1 MFGHL
6 LVPLDGSRLAETALP
21 AAAELARRLRASV
34 TLLHVLEPDAPPTVH
49 GDRHLRSPA
58 EAEGYL
64 AGTADWMAARQVSAD
79 VALNQQQGDVAATI
93 ARIGGAVG
101 ADLIVLTTHGRSGVR
116 GLLFGRVAQQVLQRG
131 AIPVLLI
138 QPSASGRDAAFAF
151 RRLLVPLDGSDTSE
165 RALPAA
171 AALAA
176 AYGAELG
183 LMRVVPTVDTVSGDQ
198 SAPARLLPTT
208 TAAMLEVEA
217 AEAGSYLER
226 IAGGMR
232 QEGRVVATAVGRG
245 DPVRVLADAVR
256 QRQVD
261 LMVMATHGRSGV
273 SAVWAGSVASR
284 LIGTGVTPVLLVRI
298 PPQDEKTPDVLRP
311 SAPPA

>member
-1 MFGHL
+1 LEARVFGHL

-64 AGTADWMAARQVSAD
+64 AGAADWMAARQVSAD

-93 ARIGGAVG
+93 ARLGAAG
-101 ADLIVLTTHGRSGVR
+101 AGA
-116 GLLFGRVAQQVLQRG
+116 GLGW
-131 AIPVLLI
+131 
-138 QPSASGRDAAFAF
+138 
-151 RRLLVPLDGSDTSE
+151 
-165 RALPAA
+165 
-171 AALAA
+171 
-176 AYGAELG
+176 
-183 LMRVVPTVDTVSGDQ
+183 MRVVPSVDPVSGDQ

-208 TAAMLEVEA
+208 AAAMLEVEA

-273 SAVWAGSVASR
+273 SAVWAGSVAS
-284 LIGTGVTPVLLVRI
+284 G
-298 PPQDEKTPDVLRP
+298 
-311 SAPPA
+311 

>member
-1 MFGHL
+1 MFRHL
-6 LVPLDGSRLAETALP
+6 LVPLDGSRLAESALP
-21 AAAELARRLRASV
+21 AAAELAHRLGASV
-34 TLLHVLEPDAPPTVH
+34 TLLHVLEPTAPPTVH

-64 AGTADWMAARQVSAD
+64 AGAVDWLAARQVSAS
-79 VALNQQQGDVAATI
+79 VALNQQQGDVAVTI

-131 AIPVLLI
+131 TIPVLLI
-138 QPSASGRDAAFAF
+138 PPSASGRDASFVC
-151 RRLLVPLDGSDTSE
+151 RRLLVPLDGSDTAE
-165 RALPAA
+165 YALAPA

-176 AYGAELG
+176 ACEAEMIL
-183 LMRVVPTVDTVSGDQ
+183 LRIVPTVETVSGDQ

-217 AEAGSYLER
+217 SEAASYLER
-226 IAGGMR
+226 VAGGIR
-232 QEGRVVATAVGRG
+232 EHERVVTAVVGRG
-245 DPVRVLADAVR
+245 DPVRALSDAAR

-261 LMVMATHGRSGV
+261 VIVMATHGRSGV

-284 LIGTGVTPVLLVRI
+284 LVGTGVTPVLLIRI
-298 PPQDEKTPDVLRP
+298 P
-311 SAPPA
+311 SA